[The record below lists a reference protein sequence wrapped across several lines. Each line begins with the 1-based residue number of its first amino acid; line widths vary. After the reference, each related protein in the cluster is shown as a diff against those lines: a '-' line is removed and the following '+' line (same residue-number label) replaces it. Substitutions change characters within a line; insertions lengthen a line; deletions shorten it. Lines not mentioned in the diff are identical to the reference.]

1 MSLAVEHPA
10 VRAVPTQAR
19 SRRRYEAIL
28 AAAVRVL
35 REGGLA
41 GCSMAA
47 VAAEAGMTPPSL
59 YRYFPHVE
67 ALIYAVAETLL
78 DEINDHL
85 DRGLT
90 DLQDIEDAR
99 AALIT
104 GLDGYE
110 QLFRDDGAIRAI
122 WAGTLAL
129 ASLADLL
136 VAHAYRNAALL
147 EERLGPFRTS
157 PLPPGRAFLTAH
169 LMGSGMLL
177 LQHVDDGSASA
188 VRDEVRVVL
197 LRLLDD

>member
-10 VRAVPTQAR
+10 VRAIPTQAR

-28 AAAVRVL
+28 ASAVRVL
-35 REGGLA
+35 RESGLA

-59 YRYFPHVE
+59 YRYFPHIE

-90 DLQDIEDAR
+90 DLQDADDAR
-99 AALIT
+99 TALVV
-104 GLDGYE
+104 GLEGYE

-129 ASLADLL
+129 ASLAELL
-136 VAHAYRNAALL
+136 VTHAHRNAALL
-147 EERLGPFRTS
+147 EERLAPFRTT
-157 PLPPGRAFLTAH
+157 PMPPGRSFLTAH

-177 LQHVDDGSASA
+177 LRHLDDESAAA
-188 VRDEVRVVL
+188 VRDEVRVLL